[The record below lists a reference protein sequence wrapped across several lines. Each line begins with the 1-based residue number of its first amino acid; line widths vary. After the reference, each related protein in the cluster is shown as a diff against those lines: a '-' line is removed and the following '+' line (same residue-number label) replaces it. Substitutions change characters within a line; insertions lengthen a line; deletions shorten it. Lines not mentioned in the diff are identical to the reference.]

1 MDITFVID
9 AGDEKAG
16 EIRYDPR
23 TDLLFMYGPAVC
35 AQWDCKH
42 VGVELTQLSDAVLK
56 MAFLSNGHP
65 NHYQSFYVRADR
77 AKQLTL
83 FFRRLG
89 FPVPDMPDY
98 SANTPN
104 NRE

>member
-9 AGDEKAG
+9 AGDEKGG

-42 VGVELTQLSDAVLK
+42 VGVELMLLSDAVLK
-56 MAFLSNGHP
+56 MAFLSMGVANG
-65 NHYQSFYVRADR
+65 YQSFYIKADR
-77 AKQLTL
+77 AKQLTA
-83 FFRRLG
+83 FFRQLG

-98 SANTPN
+98 SAKTSNK
-104 NRE
+104 RE